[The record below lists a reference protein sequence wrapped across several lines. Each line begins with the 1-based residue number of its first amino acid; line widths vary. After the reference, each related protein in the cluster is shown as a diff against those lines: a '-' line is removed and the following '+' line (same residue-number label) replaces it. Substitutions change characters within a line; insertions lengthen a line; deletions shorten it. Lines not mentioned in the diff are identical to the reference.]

1 MTQALEFLYF
11 VTTKEITFAKLG
23 VCCESAMI
31 GEFHPHAS
39 DSGGGACP
47 SVDASNEGPTAA
59 DACRQPA
66 RSGGCWWT
74 SQCPR
79 IGPCG
84 RRDVA
89 RELR

>member
-47 SVDASNEGPTAA
+47 SVDASRGADSRRRLPTASAIGRLLVDKSMSA
-59 DACRQPA
+59 D
-66 RSGGCWWT
+66 RSVWA
-74 SQCPR
+74 S
-79 IGPCG
+79 
-84 RRDVA
+84 
-89 RELR
+89 